1 MKIALEWIIVA
12 LAAYFT
18 AHLVIGLD
26 YNPTMALITKLLE
39 CSLWICAMV
48 YVWKFVHFD
57 GEKSEKK

>member
-1 MKIALEWIIVA
+1 MKTNLEWAITA

-18 AHLVIGLD
+18 AHLVVGLD
-26 YNPTMALITKLLE
+26 INPTMAMVTKVLE
-39 CSLWICAMV
+39 IALWSCAIV

>member
-1 MKIALEWIIVA
+1 MKTTLEWAITG

-26 YNPTMALITKLLE
+26 YTPEMALFTKVLE
-39 CSLWICAMV
+39 CSLWLSALV

-57 GEKSEKK
+57 GEKRED